1 MQDEL
6 RRQYVEA
13 LPERLKQLRT
23 LAAGLLKGDQSAV
36 EGIRVLAHS
45 LHGSG
50 ATFGLPAISD
60 AARRVEHAAPAE
72 LLKAIPELANVLK
85 AVIEDA
91 AHDKQHDVSVLII
104 EDDPAFS
111 NMVEAVLR
119 KRTPQARTDLAR
131 SAAEAQ
137 ELLVARSYALVILDL
152 ILPDRDGREILREIR
167 LDFQLPVPVLVF
179 TAVDK
184 DVVRVECMSLGADK
198 VLLKPFD
205 PETLGMVIEN
215 LLRKNERAQLALVP
229 KGQEMEQA
237 VPDKDRV
244 KVDLTGKSVLLAEDD
259 QTQAT
264 LVRQRLTQEGLEV
277 VHVQNGRE
285 AMAMLRTRAFS
296 LVILDVK
303 MPLFDGFEV
312 LERIRGELDLQT
324 PVIMLTA
331 MGSEVDIVRGYDLGA
346 NDYLLKPFNVV
357 QLIARIKSLLK

>member
-6 RRQYVEA
+6 RRQYVES
-13 LPERLKQLRT
+13 LPERLKQLRA
-23 LAAGLLKGDQSAV
+23 LAAALLKGDETAI
-36 EGIRVLAHS
+36 EGIRMLAHS
-45 LHGSG
+45 MHGSG
-50 ATFGLPAISD
+50 ATYGLPAISE
-60 AARRVEHAAPAE
+60 AARRVEHAAATE

-91 AHDKQHDVSVLII
+91 SRDKSRDVAVLII

-111 NMVEAVLR
+111 NMVEAVLHQR
-119 KRTPQARTDLAR
+119 KPEARTDLAR

-137 ELLVARSYALVILDL
+137 EFLVARSYSLVILDL
-152 ILPDRDGREILREIR
+152 ILPDRDGREILKEIR
-167 LDFQLPVPVLVF
+167 LDFQLQVPVLVF

-205 PETLGMVIEN
+205 PATLGVVIDN

-229 KGQEMEQA
+229 KGQEMEQV
-237 VPDKDRV
+237 VPEKNRV
-244 KVDLTGKSVLLAEDD
+244 KVDLVGKIVLLAEDD
-259 QTQAT
+259 QSQAN
-264 LVRQRLTQEGLEV
+264 LVRQRLIQEGLEV
-277 VHVQNGRE
+277 HHVQNGRE
-285 AMAMLRTRAFS
+285 AMAALRTRAFS

-331 MGSEVDIVRGYDLGA
+331 MGSEADIVRGYDLGA

-357 QLIARIKSLLK
+357 QLIARVKSLLK